1 MVARPP
7 RLLRRTAL
15 LVGVRRLGV
24 VFEQPGV
31 VVGTALNA
39 VVLAVVT
46 VMTERRML
54 GVAERSEAYRDYQR
68 RTSVWLPGPPR

>member
-1 MVARPP
+1 
-7 RLLRRTAL
+7 L
-15 LVGVRRLGV
+15 
-24 VFEQPGV
+24 EQPWV

-54 GVAERSEAYRDYQR
+54 GVAERSEASRDYQR